1 MGAFEGGG
9 RFILVLI
16 NGLLSLV
23 GIALLIIGCIAKW
36 GEQLTD
42 QYLSEIYKTF
52 QSAASSINPNVDVS
66 NFNIADVLNDVFIAL
81 IVLGGFF
88 LLFGIFGCIGATC
101 RVKVALIV
109 YSGVLIFII
118 VAELVCVI
126 LLFTIREKIDSWLKD
141 PMKRQL
147 REKYSGFNG
156 TDTVTLTWNL
166 LMTNLQCCGVDSYK
180 DFEHSTRFN
189 RTDNTG
195 TIFPE
200 ACCPDKSNEVCIY
213 TSRNTY
219 ANKSCYAAAEAWLN
233 GHMDIVIGSLSG
245 LGGLE
250 VILLVFSCL
259 TFCASRRSKK
269 SEDEQDFSNEL
280 EHKQP
285 PMNREYVNDSRANIN
300 YGYAFENPPA
310 QRNQAPMYDRPIG
323 MNQRYEHAGPARMN
337 PNQAYERPYR
347 QYPRY

>member
-52 QSAASSINPNVDVS
+52 QSAASSINTNVDVS

-88 LLFGIFGCIGATC
+88 FLFGIFGCIGATC

-166 LMTNLQCCGVDSYK
+166 LMTNLILHVVEVYSIELYQSIENTLNCSVLGFGTRRSCC
-180 DFEHSTRFN
+180 
-189 RTDNTG
+189 TG
-195 TIFPE
+195 DL
-200 ACCPDKSNEVCIY
+200 ASNLFTLY
-213 TSRNTY
+213 DLL
-219 ANKSCYAAAEAWLN
+219 K
-233 GHMDIVIGSLSG
+233 GHMTPFCLLENQYLGCVFIFKTRTSSSMFG
-245 LGGLE
+245 L
-250 VILLVFSCL
+250 VKIKCTTV
-259 TFCASRRSKK
+259 
-269 SEDEQDFSNEL
+269 
-280 EHKQP
+280 
-285 PMNREYVNDSRANIN
+285 Y
-300 YGYAFENPPA
+300 
-310 QRNQAPMYDRPIG
+310 RNG
-323 MNQRYEHAGPARMN
+323 WV
-337 PNQAYERPYR
+337 
-347 QYPRY
+347 